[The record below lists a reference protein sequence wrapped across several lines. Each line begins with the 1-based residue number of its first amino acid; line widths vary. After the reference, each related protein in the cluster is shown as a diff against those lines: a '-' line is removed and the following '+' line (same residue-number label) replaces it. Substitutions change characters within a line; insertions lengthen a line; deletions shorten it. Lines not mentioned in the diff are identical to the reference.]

1 MLIKMIWMMKL
12 SVIIMII
19 VMMILLVMIFVKD
32 NDNDICID
40 DYNDLKVYYLNDA
53 QHIEFVDYFVY

>member
-1 MLIKMIWMMKL
+1 MMIFN
-12 SVIIMII
+12 VIIMII

-40 DYNDLKVYYLNDA
+40 DYNVLKVYYLNDA
-53 QHIEFVDYFVY
+53 HHIDFKDYFVY